1 MVLSTFEPKSPAQIP
16 TPDSV
21 FEAAATTQTD
31 ILFCVPATVEVSI
44 FTGALTLIRT
54 IDSHQY
60 PPKAW
65 SRNPA
70 CVKWLAT
77 RMGIVSSSA

>member
-1 MVLSTFEPKSPAQIP
+1 MVLSTFGPKSPAQIP

-44 FTGALTLIRT
+44 FMAVLR
-54 IDSHQY
+54 
-60 PPKAW
+60 
-65 SRNPA
+65 
-70 CVKWLAT
+70 
-77 RMGIVSSSA
+77 